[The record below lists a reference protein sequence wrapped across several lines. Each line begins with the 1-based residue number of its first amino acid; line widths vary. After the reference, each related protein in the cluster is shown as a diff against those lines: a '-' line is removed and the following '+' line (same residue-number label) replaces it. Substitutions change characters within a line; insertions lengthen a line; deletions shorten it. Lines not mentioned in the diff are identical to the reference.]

1 MLTRYEIE
9 TIVEALG
16 DYERKYKDVKLF
28 ERRLAKVNMLLDR
41 FIEILNDYNDM
52 ENNYKDDPHI
62 KYDYEKYR

>member
-41 FIEILNDYNDM
+41 FSEILNDYNDM